1 MLFAWRSEGKQ
12 QLFGSYGAAL
22 KTQGQTKTGR
32 LIPESFYLQESLVID
47 HCYHVILRET
57 EAPLGGRTVVAQG
70 GRKRSFRAPSSTITK
85 GDAEI
90 QWAGYSQTFSLP
102 LGTGAKLIFK
112 GIRQSSSSDQ
122 NPAAH
127 PILLIIPRDREALLF
142 SDGDRRGRQVVTV
155 IAVKTPT
162 TVLNDIFIC
171 TSVMRDC
178 SCSQS
183 TDSLKEKGKRFFQG
197 H

>member
-1 MLFAWRSEGKQ
+1 M
-12 QLFGSYGAAL
+12 
-22 KTQGQTKTGR
+22 
-32 LIPESFYLQESLVID
+32 VID
-47 HCYHVILRET
+47 HCYHDILRET
-57 EAPLGGRTVVAQG
+57 KALLGGRTVVAQG
-70 GRKRSFRAPSSTITK
+70 GSRKSFRAPSSTIRDAFAK
-85 GDAEI
+85 GEAEI
-90 QWAGYSQTFSLP
+90 QGADYSPTSSPP
-102 LGTGAKLIFK
+102 LGTSAKLIFK
-112 GIRQSSSSDQ
+112 GKRQSPFSDQ
-122 NPAAH
+122 NPAAC

-183 TDSLKEKGKRFFQG
+183 TDSLKEKGKRFLQG